1 TYKTTVYKFIY
12 LFRLNSVPLENS
24 RISENQC
31 FVNTDLFSDS
41 PFCDKNLL
49 PFDSLLIQRA
59 KYADISKQLFLALKF
74 YAVPY
79 RFLCLLIFL
88 RHKSYQDST
97 FLVGLS
103 IGL

>member
-1 TYKTTVYKFIY
+1 RPCMQIHVAFSSKFSA
-12 LFRLNSVPLENS
+12 LQKS

-31 FVNTDLFSDS
+31 FVNTDLLSDS

-49 PFDSLLIQRA
+49 HFDSLLIQRA
-59 KYADISKQLFLALKF
+59 KYADISKQLFLALKC
-74 YAVPY
+74 YEVLY
-79 RFLCLLIFL
+79 RFLSLEIFL

-97 FLVGLS
+97 YLVGLS